1 MMRRPATRVVLI
13 LVAIAAAGCASPRSN
28 FYTLSPVARPAAAAS
43 GTSVSV
49 GPVSVP
55 AAIDRPQMVVRVSPN
70 EVFIDEFNRWASPL
84 PEEIA
89 RAVAGNLA
97 STLGTQQVS
106 VYPGPTASGARYRVV
121 IDIMALDSAPGES
134 AALDAVWSVRATKSG
149 ASRAGRTTTREAIQE
164 KGFPALVAAH
174 SRALEKLSA
183 DIAGAIREVEQ
194 GGQ

>member
-1 MMRRPATRVVLI
+1 MRRLVSHVL
-13 LVAIAAAGCASPRSN
+13 LFSLAVAGAGCASPRAN
-28 FYTLSPVARPAAAAS
+28 FYTLSPAARPAAAAS

-55 AAIDRPQMVVRVSPN
+55 AAIDRPQMVLRVSPN

-84 PEEIA
+84 PDEIA
-89 RAVAGNLA
+89 RVVAGNLA

-134 AALDAVWSVRATKSG
+134 AALDAVWSVRSAKNG
-149 ASRAGRTTTREAIQE
+149 ASRAGRTTTREAVPE
-164 KGFPALVAAH
+164 KGFPALDAAH
-174 SRALEKLSA
+174 SRALETLSA
-183 DIAGAIREVEQ
+183 DIAGAIREVARGEQ
-194 GGQ
+194 